1 MDKSKQ
7 LKLGV
12 VLSYLSTGINIVV
25 QLVYTP
31 LMLRLLGQ
39 SEYGLYTL
47 VASIVSYLSL
57 FSLSFTASYTRFY
70 TKYKEKRIEREKKD
84 STACS

>member
-1 MDKSKQ
+1 MDRSKQ

-12 VLSYLSTGINIVV
+12 ILSYLSTGINIVV

-39 SEYGLYTL
+39 SEY
-47 VASIVSYLSL
+47 ACIHWSAALS
-57 FSLSFTASYTRFY
+57 A
-70 TKYKEKRIEREKKD
+70 I
-84 STACS
+84 